1 MRETIEKQFV
11 LDNLYCSS
19 CAIKIENEIRSLDY
33 IKNASLNFST
43 KNLHIETYADESDNV
58 SEQIKKIIKEVDPT
72 VNIAGNTKKIIW
84 QNIALALGVKILVLL
99 LGVFGIASMWSAVFA
114 DVGVTILAVLNA
126 TRMLKIKTI

>member
-43 KNLHIETYADESDNV
+43 KNYLKFFNTNYD
-58 SEQIKKIIKEVDPT
+58 KI
-72 VNIAGNTKKIIW
+72 
-84 QNIALALGVKILVLL
+84 
-99 LGVFGIASMWSAVFA
+99 F
-114 DVGVTILAVLNA
+114 
-126 TRMLKIKTI
+126 